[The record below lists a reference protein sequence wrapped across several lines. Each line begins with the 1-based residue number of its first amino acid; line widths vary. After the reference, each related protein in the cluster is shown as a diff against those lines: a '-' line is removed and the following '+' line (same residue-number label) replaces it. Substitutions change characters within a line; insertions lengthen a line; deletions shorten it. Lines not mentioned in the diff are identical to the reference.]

1 MNRDMSSTRACVLL
15 AIWTA
20 GAAPAAAP
28 DARLVT
34 AAASQDR
41 AEALALI
48 AGGADVNGA
57 RADGATAPWAAHWDD
72 MELARR
78 LLSAGAD
85 VNEAEDHGVTPLAR
99 AVENASL
106 AMVETLIAAG
116 ADVDAAQVS
125 GLVPLMTA
133 ARTGDGDVVR
143 ALLAHGA
150 DVNPATTET
159 RATALMWAVA
169 KPHPGVVLTNAARR
183 RGRPR
188 GLDRQGLHA
197 VDARGAERGHRD
209 RPGPA

>member
-1 MNRDMSSTRACVLL
+1 MSSIRACVLL

-72 MELARR
+72 LELARR

-133 ARTGDGDVVR
+133 ARTGDGDV
-143 ALLAHGA
+143 
-150 DVNPATTET
+150 NPATTET

-169 KPHPGVVLTNAARR
+169 KPHPGVVLTNVFW
-183 RGRPR
+183 PT
-188 GLDRQGLHA
+188 LTN
-197 VDARGAERGHRD
+197 
-209 RPGPA
+209 